1 MSCLMAVFKNR
12 FILFIFLSLS
22 LHLLGVFSLNYAS
35 WFSTQKNQDQEVVTI
50 EYVEPV
56 KQPKQIVEQKG
67 SINEEI
73 DPEAQFLSEKN
84 QKVKE
89 QTQAKNK
96 GYFKNGQT
104 GQPQPQQDPTNDN
117 HKSLYEKNRAKF
129 SNNPF
134 APKLE
139 LQKMAKS
146 ARQQQG
152 TPNATDDHLKDI
164 ALGME
169 TYLNTREYVYYTYY
183 NRIKS
188 QLRQYWGPNVRKKVE
203 ALVRQGRFVA
213 SSSSRVTKL
222 VIVLN
227 NKGDLVK
234 IQVMD
239 RSGLRDL
246 DDAAIEAFRAAAP
259 FPNPPKGMV
268 EKDGKIRI
276 KWDFILEA

>member
-1 MSCLMAVFKNR
+1 M
-12 FILFIFLSLS
+12 
-22 LHLLGVFSLNYAS
+22 GVFGLNLTKD
-35 WFSTQKNQDQEVVTI
+35 FSFDQPKKDESVAI
-50 EYVEPV
+50 EFIES

-67 SINEEI
+67 SINEEL
-73 DPEAQFLSEKN
+73 DKKAKFLSAKN
-84 QKVKE
+84 QKVKK

-96 GYFKNGQT
+96 GYFKNGNE
-104 GQPQPQQDPTNDN
+104 GQQQPDQSNDLN
-117 HKSLYEKNRAKF
+117 QSLYEKNRAKF

-134 APKLE
+134 APKME
-139 LQKMAKS
+139 LKKMAKS
-146 ARQQQG
+146 AKRNSG

-164 ALGME
+164 AVGME

-188 QLRQYWGPNVRKKVE
+188 RLRQYWGPNVRKKVE

-213 SSSSRVTKL
+213 SSNSRVTKL
-222 VIVLN
+222 VIVLD

>member
-1 MSCLMAVFKNR
+1 MSSLMSVIKNR
-12 FILFIFLSLS
+12 FILFISLS
-22 LHLLGVFSLNYAS
+22 LTLHLFGVLGLNFASYFSNE
-35 WFSTQKNQDQEVVTI
+35 KIQDSEEIVTI
-50 EYVEPV
+50 EYVAP
-56 KQPKQIVEQKG
+56 PKEAQQIVEQKG
-67 SINEEI
+67 SINEEVAP
-73 DPEAQFLSEKN
+73 DAKFLSEKN

-89 QTQAKNK
+89 QTQAKQK

-104 GQPQPQQDPTNDN
+104 GQKQKTETVENS
-117 HKSLYEKNRAKF
+117 KSLYEKNKQKF

-139 LQKMAKS
+139 LQKMAKR
-146 ARQQQG
+146 ARQQDG

-213 SSSSRVTKL
+213 SKSSRVTKL
-222 VIVLN
+222 VIVLD

>member
-1 MSCLMAVFKNR
+1 MSVFKNR

-22 LHLLGVFSLNYAS
+22 LHLLGVFSLNFAS
-35 WFSTQKNQDQEVVTI
+35 LFTSQDNQDQEVVTI
-50 EYVEPV
+50 EYVEPQ

-73 DPEAQFLSEKN
+73 DPEAEFLSEKN

-104 GQPQPQQDPTNDN
+104 GKPQPQKEANN
-117 HKSLYEKNRAKF
+117 HKSLYEKNKAKF

-146 ARQQQG
+146 ARQRQG

-213 SSSSRVTKL
+213 STSSRVTKL